1 MMYTTLLSLTQT
13 YGVELIFLVS
23 LFIFIVLFAL
33 AAGWVASTT
42 GKSFR
47 FWFGISFVIPFF
59 PLLALLCL
67 REKEDTLIVAPKEDL
82 YDHLY

>member
-1 MMYTTLLSLTQT
+1 MYTTLLSQTQT
-13 YGVELIFLVS
+13 YSVEFIFLVPV
-23 LFIFIVLFAL
+23 FTFIVLFAL
-33 AAGWVASTT
+33 TAGWVASNT

-59 PLLALLCL
+59 PLLVLLCI
-67 REKEDTLIVAPKEDL
+67 REKEDQAIAAPKDDL

>member
-1 MMYTTLLSLTQT
+1 MYTTLLSLVQS
-13 YGVELIFLVS
+13 YGVEFIFLVS

-33 AAGWVASTT
+33 TAGWVASNI

-47 FWFGISFVIPFF
+47 FWFGISFMIPFF
-59 PLLALLCL
+59 PLLVLLCF
-67 REKEDTLIVAPKEDL
+67 REKEESFIAAPKDDC

>member
-1 MMYTTLLSLTQT
+1 MYTTILLSLALS
-13 YGVELIFLVS
+13 YSVEFVFLVS

-33 AAGWVASTT
+33 AAGWLASNT

-47 FWFGISFVIPFF
+47 FWFGISFLIPFF
-59 PLLALLCL
+59 PLLVLLCI
-67 REKEDTLIVAPKEDL
+67 REKEDQFIVAPKDDL

>member
-1 MMYTTLLSLTQT
+1 MYTTILLSLVQT
-13 YGVELIFLVS
+13 YSVEFIFLVS

-33 AAGWVASTT
+33 TAGWVASNT

-47 FWFGISFVIPFF
+47 FWFGISFAIPFF
-59 PLLALLCL
+59 PLLVLLCL
-67 REKEDTLIVAPKEDL
+67 REKEDQVIVAPKEDL